1 MPPGAF
7 LTPFSTYNKAAVS
20 IITPSAASPFF
31 SQTLFIHNATLH
43 VTPLIYFPRRRG
55 PAVAV
60 ASISA
65 ASVAAALSRPDRK
78 EATEGPFGFVK
89 ESSTVNCLVQKAE

>member
-20 IITPSAASPFF
+20 PHLPPALFF
-31 SQTLFIHNATLH
+31 SSQTLFIHNATLH